1 MLRSDSIIL
10 SLTVLVLL
18 FAVAIVG
25 AQTPSFNAELD
36 GYERG
41 IDQGR
46 YSDIE
51 GDLLDFVMRNRSVA
65 RGFELLARLRFRQGR
80 LEEAKSLSNKAL
92 SLDASLIETKL
103 DLAQIELRLGQSE
116 SGLTL
121 LNEISESQLSQANRL
136 KLAQA
141 YSLFGRFREVL
152 ETIAKL
158 PPKVRNEDALSLRIL
173 SHLELGE
180 DDQVKALVAGIAK
193 SAMRLSAIALKVGEV
208 LVATRFNKETILL
221 LRPVAGARP
230 KDLDVHLLLARA
242 ELFSRNFAEANKYL
256 AKASSIS
263 PDSSEVQFVQA
274 VLLGEQN
281 DNQGS
286 LDLLEKALNRAQDPA
301 PILRQIAMVAM
312 RANRPSRAI
321 DAARML
327 LRLRPDVPEYI
338 YLYGAASLQG
348 GRLVEAEGYL
358 TRYAA
363 MRPQDSRGCVAL
375 GLALISQ
382 PAKVVAGRSRL
393 EECLKTDPSS
403 FEGAYQLGVSYRDG
417 GESQRAMEM
426 FERVVKIAPNFP
438 PALRDL
444 GALSLQ
450 AGDTTKARGLLVKA
464 VALAPNDANTHFQL
478 SRLYNL
484 IGEAALAATHFERFQ
499 TLKAANDQ

>member
-1 MLRSDSIIL
+1 MLRFNSFL
-10 SLTVLVLL
+10 SLTASVLL

-25 AQTPSFNAELD
+25 AQTPSFNSQLD
-36 GYERG
+36 AYERS

-46 YSDIE
+46 YSEIE
-51 GDLLDFVMRNRSVA
+51 GDLLEFVKRNRSVA

-80 LEEAKSLSNKAL
+80 LEEARSLSKRAL
-92 SLDASLIETKL
+92 SLDATLIETKL
-103 DLAQIELRLGQSE
+103 DLAQIELRLGNAE

-121 LNEISESQLSQANRL
+121 LDDVSPLQLSQANRL

-141 YSLFGRFREVL
+141 YTLFGRFRETL
-152 ETIAKL
+152 QTIATL
-158 PPKVRNEDALSLRIL
+158 PPKVRNEDALPLRVL

-180 DDQVKALVAGIAK
+180 DDQVKALVAGITK
-193 SAMRLSAIALKVGEV
+193 SAVRSPAVSLKVGEV
-208 LVATRFNKETILL
+208 LVATRFNKEAILL
-221 LRPVAGARP
+221 LRPVARSRT
-230 KDLDVHLLLARA
+230 KDLEVHLLLARA
-242 ELFSRNFAEANKYL
+242 ELFARNFAEVNKHL
-256 AKASSIS
+256 VKASLIS
-263 PDSSEVQFVQA
+263 PGSSEVQFVQA
-274 VLLGEQN
+274 ILLSEQN

-286 LDLLEKALNRAQDPA
+286 LDLLEKVLSNARDPV
-301 PILRQIAMVAM
+301 PILRQIALVAM

-321 DAARML
+321 DSARML

-358 TRYAA
+358 TRYAE
-363 MRPQDSRGCVAL
+363 MRPRDTRGCVAL
-375 GLALISQ
+375 GLSLISQ
-382 PAKVVAGRSRL
+382 PAKVDAGRSRL

-403 FEGAYQLGVSYRDG
+403 FEGAYQLGVSYRDA
-417 GESQRAMEM
+417 GESQRAMEL
-426 FERVVKIAPNFP
+426 FERVIRIAPNFP

-450 AGDTTKARGLLVKA
+450 AGDTSRARGLLEKA
-464 VALAPNDANTHFQL
+464 LALAPNDANTHFQL

-484 IGEAALAATHFERFQ
+484 LGEGSLAATHFERFQ